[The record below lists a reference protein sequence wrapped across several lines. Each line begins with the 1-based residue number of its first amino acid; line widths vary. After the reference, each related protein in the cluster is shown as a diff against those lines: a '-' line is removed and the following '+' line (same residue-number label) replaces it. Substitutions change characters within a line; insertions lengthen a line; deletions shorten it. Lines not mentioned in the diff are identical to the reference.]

1 MKAMLATLLAA
12 AVALGSLGACTE
24 TYEYEPATAGDE
36 EGSGREPRAK
46 TSSQFLRTVYA
57 DLLGRTPESY
67 ELSLSFGGGPVAK
80 LPIDEERDLVTVLE
94 GIGDSLPMRN
104 LLVNGLLHSAEVSIP
119 DKATASNAGDPR
131 PYITTQFERL
141 LGRSPNAYELEA
153 FAAEWLKEP
162 AVGPRTIIR
171 AIIGS
176 REYQSQ

>member
-1 MKAMLATLLAA
+1 MKTLLTTLLVAA
-12 AVALGSLGACTE
+12 FALSACTE
-24 TYEYEPATAGDE
+24 TYQYETASAGDE
-36 EGSGREPRAK
+36 EGSGREPRSK

-57 DLLGRTPESY
+57 DLLGRAPESY
-67 ELSLSFGGGPVAK
+67 ELSLSFGGGPVTK
-80 LPIDEERDLVTVLE
+80 LPLDEEAALVGVLD
-94 GIGDSLPMRN
+94 GIGDSMPMRD
-104 LLVNGLLHSAEVSIP
+104 LLVTGLLHSAEITIP

-131 PYITTQFERL
+131 TYIRTQFERL

-153 FAAEWLKEP
+153 FAAEWIKEP

>member
-1 MKAMLATLLAA
+1 MKTMLALVLAGA
-12 AVALGSLGACTE
+12 CALGACVD
-24 TYEYEPATAGDE
+24 YSYDYDPASAGDS
-36 EGSGREPRAK
+36 EGSGGREPRAK

-67 ELSLSFGGGPVAK
+67 EFALSFNGTPAFK
-80 LPIDEERDLVTVLE
+80 IPIDEEQELVNVLD
-94 GIGDSLPMRN
+94 GIGDSMPMRN
-104 LLVNGLLHSAEVSIP
+104 LIVQGLLHSAEVSIP
-119 DKATASNAGDPR
+119 DKASASMAGDPR
-131 PYITTQFERL
+131 PYIRTQFEKL

-153 FAAEWLKEP
+153 FAAEWIKEP

>member
-1 MKAMLATLLAA
+1 MKAMIA
-12 AVALGSLGACTE
+12 AVLACAFALGACTE
-24 TYEYEPATAGDE
+24 THDYEPASAGDE
-36 EGSGREPRAK
+36 EGSAREPRAK

-67 ELSLSFGGGPVAK
+67 EFSLSFGGSPAFRI
-80 LPIDEERDLVTVLE
+80 PIDEQQELVNVLD
-94 GIGDSLPMRN
+94 GIGDSSPMRN
-104 LLVNGLLHSAEVSIP
+104 LIVKGLLHSAEVSIP

-141 LGRSPNAYELEA
+141 LGRTPNAYELEA
-153 FAAEWLKEP
+153 FAAEWIKEP

>member
-1 MKAMLATLLAA
+1 MKTLLATLVAIALA
-12 AVALGSLGACTE
+12 GACTE
-24 TYEYEPATAGDE
+24 THDYEPATAGDE

-46 TSSQFLRTVYA
+46 TSTQFLRGVYA

-67 ELSLSFGGGPVAK
+67 EFALTFGGGPALK
-80 LPIDEERDLVTVLE
+80 IPLDEETTLVGVLD
-94 GIGDSLPMRN
+94 GIGDSTPMRN
-104 LLVNGLLHSAEVSIP
+104 LVVKGLLHSAEISIP

-131 PYITTQFERL
+131 PYIRTQFEKL

-153 FAAEWLKEP
+153 FAAEWIKEP
-162 AVGPRTIIR
+162 AVGPRTVIR